1 LPTQFRRRRPEGA
14 PEAIGYLIG
23 GEGRGPDCLVHNA
36 GKGNAKPITETSG
49 GDLEFYLN
57 HNLRSVFRLCSEDRN
72 VMGRCDT
79 MVNVASSFG
88 MIGSRGRVLSL
99 LRGPRRA

>member
-1 LPTQFRRRRPEGA
+1 MNGSPDFQWLRTTAPATALSRPASITKWVSAARPINFGEGA

-36 GKGNAKPITETSG
+36 GKGNAKPINETSG

-57 HNLRSVFRLCSEDRN
+57 HNLRSV
-72 VMGRCDT
+72 
-79 MVNVASSFG
+79 
-88 MIGSRGRVLSL
+88 
-99 LRGPRRA
+99 P